1 MTKVRYTITIHT
13 ARTNTLRLNKNIKY
27 KGQPATATDDS
38 VQFLTQKIIFGGVRN
53 SKRLSL
59 DDICEYKQST
69 LYLQL
74 LKSLL
79 YLYLGNGHRVN
90 IHSIEVSTPTITET
104 RQIEKKYQPLANDFH
119 LSKAIPDDVLLNLF
133 DETPKGD
140 FLRRVSTHYLKAI
153 TSKDRYFKF
162 ERLWRAFE
170 QLAYWHLY
178 HDHLPQKPDETEA
191 MRRMRAF
198 ICTNPPCIQDTLS
211 IVNKLG
217 SRQIS
222 KLHWKRVIE
231 SNYPYSGNVA
241 QLTLMIDNLIN
252 SNRDIRL
259 SRVFRKAIDLRRTG
273 LSHHG
278 LLAAVNTTVNGYFI
292 TRVRNNSHVLSL
304 ILCKY
309 CYFMRNKMF
318 HGEEADFTF
327 CFTNHTEDD
336 DITDFV
342 NIILES
348 MVLDLICGFNT
359 L

>member
-1 MTKVRYTITIHT
+1 MNKGTYFYESVSIDKRILTELQKLIVCVHQV
-13 ARTNTLRLNKNIKY
+13 NHFQLNCRR
-27 KGQPATATDDS
+27 A
-38 VQFLTQKIIFGGVRN
+38 
-53 SKRLSL
+53 
-59 DDICEYKQST
+59 
-69 LYLQL
+69 
-74 LKSLL
+74 
-79 YLYLGNGHRVN
+79 
-90 IHSIEVSTPTITET
+90 
-104 RQIEKKYQPLANDFH
+104 
-119 LSKAIPDDVLLNLF
+119 NLF

-178 HDHLPQKPDETEA
+178 HDPLPKKPDETEA
-191 MRRMRAF
+191 MREMRAF
-198 ICTNPPCIQDTLS
+198 ICTNPPCIQNTLS

-222 KLHWKRVIE
+222 KLHWKRMIE
-231 SNYPYSGNVA
+231 SNYPYSGNRN
-241 QLTLMIDNLIN
+241 QLDLMINNLID
-252 SNRDIRL
+252 SNRDMRL
-259 SRVFRKAIDLRRTG
+259 IRVFRKAIDLRRTG
-273 LSHHG
+273 LIHYD
-278 LLAAVNTTVNGYFI
+278 LLASVNSTIDSYAL
-292 TRVRNNSHVLSL
+292 TRKRNNHHVLSL
-304 ILCKY
+304 LLCKY

-336 DITDFV
+336 DITDLV
-342 NIILES
+342 NRILES